1 MSLISSF
8 FFNSSLKAIRSI
20 FSKGSPDNFE
30 NVSRCWFIR
39 GVANIAKDGLES
51 FIWPVK
57 SVIIITVGAIGN
69 YRPWG
74 CSILSGSLSAWDREQ
89 GSEGQE
95 EMQKGNRERLLR
107 QRCGNS
113 VAKFGSA
120 SWNESHQFFF
130 FPSLRI
136 IVGISLLWSIESC
149 SRRIDIVFSLS
160 YSFCLVVNEKD
171 RILLDERFDSF
182 EKKKEFRIDRRL
194 YFPSSQIGT
203 ILGWVWIKTKIC
215 D

>member
-1 MSLISSF
+1 MFIQRGKLSLISSFF

-39 GVANIAKDGLES
+39 GVVNIAKDGLES

-130 FPSLRI
+130 SVPSHYSWNLS
-136 IVGISLLWSIESC
+136 SLI
-149 SRRIDIVFSLS
+149 
-160 YSFCLVVNEKD
+160 Y
-171 RILLDERFDSF
+171 RILFSPNRH
-182 EKKKEFRIDRRL
+182 RL
-194 YFPSSQIGT
+194 LL
-203 ILGWVWIKTKIC
+203 ILLFLSHR
-215 D
+215 